1 MDKRTIDNNRRWVEI
16 RGSRMG
22 TVDSGLGN
30 PSEAES
36 EEMTDSLVYARSM
49 DAHDPL
55 RQFRR
60 EFIIP
65 SIPDLKRKTLAAD
78 EGMCELLAQ
87 LVSWDAC

>member
-1 MDKRTIDNNRRWVEI
+1 MDKDQARRWVEI
-16 RGSRMG
+16 RGSSMG
-22 TVDSGLGN
+22 SIGSGTKHS
-30 PSEAES
+30 SEAEL
-36 EEMTDSLVYARSM
+36 EEMTDAMVYARSM

-87 LVSWDAC
+87 LVSWTLC